1 MLIPKNFLKGFSVQK
16 LDLNKFG
23 LVKNKIPKT
32 TIITPKINIDIT
44 IVHELTAL
52 VPYLSIIALISLSAY
67 QLLYLFQLKKLFE

>member
-32 TIITPKINIDIT
+32 SIITPKINIDIT
-44 IVHELTAL
+44 LVH
-52 VPYLSIIALISLSAY
+52 
-67 QLLYLFQLKKLFE
+67 